1 MDGVVGVVQ
10 KRNPNV
16 CTEVVGSI
24 VGSPSPTSSPSAVE
38 KDEKQKE
45 RLTAICTLDGQQPG
59 DYVYWDGIY
68 TVLHTEG
75 GALGLSPSSLSP
87 PRIRGFPPS
96 FFPQR
101 RSPITKSTR
110 EVFLFNW

>member
-10 KRNPNV
+10 RRNPNV

-24 VGSPSPTSSPSAVE
+24 VGSPSPTSSPSAAE

-59 DYVYWDGIY
+59 DYWDGIY
-68 TVLHTEG
+68 AVLHTEG
-75 GALGLSPSSLSP
+75 AHWD
-87 PRIRGFPPS
+87 FPP
-96 FFPQR
+96 PA
-101 RSPITKSTR
+101 
-110 EVFLFNW
+110 